1 MLYSVYVD
9 RTRHGPV
16 GLVECRG
23 GWSNVQPNT
32 LGGFNSMDI
41 DGGVKQ
47 VVQAPGVGYSAK
59 SDEDVKTCQP
69 GTSGG
74 INDYSAEGRNG
85 YVAPRPA
92 GKGITVYVFEM

>member
-1 MLYSVYVD
+1 
-9 RTRHGPV
+9 
-16 GLVECRG
+16 
-23 GWSNVQPNT
+23 
-32 LGGFNSMDI
+32 MDS

-59 SDEDVKTCQP
+59 SDEGVKTCQP

-85 YVAPRPA
+85 YVPPPRPT
-92 GKGITVYVFEM
+92 GKGITVYGFEM